1 MQFHANY
8 VSASAAGDYYGAT
21 FAEDDTDDTDR
32 PYLVIQRQF
41 EDPEEDTC
49 YIETHD
55 RRYCGHFHV
64 SRVEFSPERLLVEFD
79 RPSDHSISV
88 TFRIAR
94 SDFEE
99 VSRVLK
105 IISGQIEP
113 EPE

>member
-21 FAEDDTDDTDR
+21 FSEDDTDDTDQ
-32 PYLVIQRQF
+32 PYLVNQRQF